1 MTLKIYAAIAA
12 IIAAPTVAFAEM
24 PDDGKG
30 RYALSTVDGGVMRL
44 DKDTG
49 AMTLCTR
56 KADQWACEAVQDR
69 SQEDRERVAKLE
81 NENNALKDRI
91 RSLEQSLTSP
101 PGAAG
106 KPGTAETPPG
116 DAAQLPSE
124 KDVDKAFD
132 YVEGMIKKLRE
143 RIQKYEHNDPT
154 KPADPDAKP
163 L

>member
-1 MTLKIYAAIAA
+1 MTPKFAAVIAA
-12 IIAAPTVAFAEM
+12 IVALPAVAFAEM

-30 RYALSTVDGGVMRL
+30 RYALSSVDGGVMRL
-44 DKDTG
+44 DKETG

-56 KADQWACEAVQDR
+56 KADQWSCEAVQDR

-81 NENNALKDRI
+81 DENKTLKDRI
-91 RSLEQSLTSP
+91 RSLEQSLAAP

-106 KPGTAETPPG
+106 TPGTAEPAPEG
-116 DAAQLPSE
+116 SAQLPSE

-143 RIQKYEHNDPT
+143 RIQKYERNDPT